1 MQAKPLTP
9 KQREVLFFV
18 SSFIVKYGYAPTVL
32 ELCRGM
38 GLSSTATGHK
48 YLRILQD
55 KGYLSSIPN
64 RPRALRVVPD
74 AVASLSALM
83 QPHIPYEVNAIAAVD
98 VPLLGR
104 VAAGQP
110 LEINEIPDTISLPES
125 MIGRGPTFVLEV
137 KGDSM
142 IDEAIKDGDL
152 VIIEKCETARNGD
165 MVIACIDR
173 DAVTLKRFY
182 LEGDRVRLQPSN
194 PVVPPIIVGA
204 DMVSIKGI
212 VIGVMRKY

>member
-1 MQAKPLTP
+1 MSPDPLTP
-9 KQREVLFFV
+9 KQHEALFFIR
-18 SSFIVKYGYAPTVL
+18 SFFATRGYAPTVT
-32 ELCRGM
+32 ELCRGL

-55 KGYLSSIPN
+55 KGYLSTMPN
-64 RPRALRVVPD
+64 RSRGLSMMPD
-74 AVASLSALM
+74 AFVERYAPSDVSATGGV
-83 QPHIPYEVNAIAAVD
+83 E

-110 LEINEIPDTISLPES
+110 LEISEVPETIRLPES
-125 MIGRGPTFVLEV
+125 MIGRGETFVLEV

-142 IDEAIKDGDL
+142 IDEAIKSGDL
-152 VIIEKCETARNGD
+152 VIVEKRETARNGD

-182 LEGDRVRLQPSN
+182 QEGERVRLQPSN
-194 PVVPPIIVGA
+194 TMVPPIIVA
-204 DMVSIKGI
+204 AQMVTIKGI
-212 VIGVMRKY
+212 VIGVMRKYR